1 MNTKHFF
8 QAALAFAL
16 AAICTAGYAQSNS
29 ANNAQ
34 IIVPKDSTANPDQP
48 IIDDDNTVYTSVK
61 IMPEF
66 PGGEAAMKKYFADK
80 MQSWESK
87 KPIWGKVFVQFV
99 IGKDGMVEPE
109 NVKITSN
116 LESEVNE
123 KVIDWV
129 KSMPKWS
136 PGMRLES
143 KSGKVAKVL
152 ARVSMNIPVE
162 LSVKGEEQEQ
172 IFVIVE
178 HMPEFPGG
186 DIALRKFIADNI
198 IYPQEAISKGIQG
211 KVFVQFV
218 INKEGDVVNAKI
230 ARGIDPTLDNE
241 AIRVIQ
247 SLPKWKPGEQSKR
260 IDGEKVW
267 VPKNVSFTV
276 PVTFSL

>member
-1 MNTKHFF
+1 MKTFTSI
-8 QAALAFAL
+8 LTIAL
-16 AAICTAGYAQSNS
+16 AAICTTGYAQSNS
-29 ANNAQ
+29 ANNNQ

-87 KPIWGKVFVQFV
+87 KYISGKVFVQFV

-109 NVKITSN
+109 NVKITSS
-116 LESEVNE
+116 LDAEINE
-123 KVIDWV
+123 KVIGWV

-136 PGMRLES
+136 PGMRYES
-143 KSGKVAKVL
+143 KSGKVVKVL

-162 LSVKGEEQEQ
+162 LSVKGDEQEQ
-172 IFVIVE
+172 VFFIVE
-178 HMPEFPGG
+178 HMPEYPGG
-186 DIALRKFIADNI
+186 DLEMRKFIADNI
-198 IYPQEAISKGIQG
+198 KYPEEAKAKGLSG

-230 ARGIDPTLDNE
+230 ARGVDPILDNE
-241 AIRVIQ
+241 AIRVVL
-247 SLPKWKPGEQSKR
+247 SMPKWKPGSQRGKT
-260 IDGEKVW
+260 V
-267 VPKNVSFTV
+267 NVSFTV
-276 PVTFSL
+276 PITFEL

>member
-1 MNTKHFF
+1 MNTKHIF
-8 QAALAFAL
+8 QAILAFAL
-16 AAICTAGYAQSNS
+16 AAICTTGYAQSNS
-29 ANNAQ
+29 ANNGQ

-48 IIDDDNTVYTSVK
+48 IIDDDNTIYTSVK

-66 PGGEAAMKKYFADK
+66 PGGEAAMKKYFADSL
-80 MQSWESK
+80 QSWESK
-87 KPIWGKVFVQFV
+87 KFISGKVFVQVV

-109 NVKITSN
+109 NVKITSD
-116 LESEVNE
+116 LEPVVNE
-123 KVIDWV
+123 KVVSLV
-129 KSMPKWS
+129 KSMPKWT
-136 PGMRLES
+136 PGMRYES
-143 KSGKVAKVL
+143 KSGKVVKVL

-172 IFVIVE
+172 VFFIVE

-186 DIALRKFIADNI
+186 DVEMRKFIAENTK
-198 IYPQEAISKGIQG
+198 YPEEAKAKGLSG

-230 ARGIDPTLDNE
+230 ARGVDPILDNE
-241 AIRVIQ
+241 AIRVVL
-247 SLPKWKPGEQSKR
+247 SMPKWKPGEQSKR

-276 PVTFSL
+276 PVNFSL

>member
-1 MNTKHFF
+1 MNVPRTFTTI
-8 QAALAFAL
+8 LTIAL
-16 AAICTAGYAQSNS
+16 AAICSTGYAQSNS
-29 ANNAQ
+29 ANNGQ

-48 IIDDDNTVYTSVK
+48 IIDDDNTIYTSVK

-99 IGKDGMVEPE
+99 IGKDGMVEPD
-109 NVKITSN
+109 NVKITSS
-116 LESEVNE
+116 LDAEINE
-123 KVIDWV
+123 KVIGWV

-172 IFVIVE
+172 VFFFVE

-186 DIALRKFIADNI
+186 ELEMRKFIADNI
-198 IYPQEAISKGIQG
+198 KYPEEAKAKGLSG

-218 INKEGDVVNAKI
+218 INKEGDVVNPKI
-230 ARGIDPTLDNE
+230 ARGVDPILDKE
-241 AIRVIQ
+241 AIRVVQ
-247 SLPKWKPGEQSKR
+247 SMPKWKPGEQSKR

-267 VPKNVSFTV
+267 VPKNVSWTV
-276 PVTFSL
+276 PITFNL

>member
-1 MNTKHFF
+1 MNAPRTFITI
-8 QAALAFAL
+8 LAFAL
-16 AAICTAGYAQSNS
+16 AAICTMGYAQSNS
-29 ANNAQ
+29 NNNAQ

-109 NVKITSN
+109 NVKITSS
-116 LESEVNE
+116 LDAEINE
-123 KVIDWV
+123 KVIGWV

-136 PGMRLES
+136 PGMRYES
-143 KSGKVAKVL
+143 KSGKVVKVL

-172 IFVIVE
+172 VFFIVE

-186 DIALRKFIADNI
+186 DVEMRKFIAENTK
-198 IYPQEAISKGIQG
+198 YPEEAKAKGLVG

-218 INKEGDVVNAKI
+218 IDKEGSVVNIKI
-230 ARGIDPTLDNE
+230 ARGVDPILDNE
-241 AIRVIQ
+241 AIRVVQ
-247 SLPKWKPGEQSKR
+247 SMPKWKPGEQSER

-276 PVTFSL
+276 PITFDL

>member
-1 MNTKHFF
+1 MKAPRTFTTI
-8 QAALAFAL
+8 LAFTL
-16 AAICTAGYAQSNS
+16 ASICTASYAQSNS
-29 ANNAQ
+29 ANNGQ
-34 IIVPKDSTANPDQP
+34 IIVPKDSSANPEQP

-109 NVKITSN
+109 NVKITSD
-116 LESEVNE
+116 LDAEINE
-123 KVIDWV
+123 KVIGWV
-129 KSMPKWS
+129 KSMPKWA

-162 LSVKGEEQEQ
+162 LSVEGEEQEQ
-172 IFVIVE
+172 IFLIVE

-198 IYPQEAISKGIQG
+198 KYPEEAKAKGLSG

-230 ARGIDPTLDNE
+230 ARGVDPILDNE

-276 PVTFSL
+276 PITFDL